1 MKVGFFE
8 FLLPYGVNYLFSRLN
23 SDGERVRRII
33 FDSLH
38 DCVRNLDLEEGTLSL
53 AQATFSKK
61 LVADKLTSAR
71 SKPDIEAI
79 ISELCLEQP
88 TLSEIRE
95 ELSWCVFK
103 AILDNVPNM
112 NKAIYEEIMSLRNR
126 VDEGFVEVMA
136 YLRKNDSFLQNL
148 KDDPFTTILALQQ
161 QYLLE
166 QGVGEIHTN
175 LETGEQVFFLKEA
188 SGFTLLPNND
198 EAFKKFLRDIRKGNV
213 AELDLTQDANVE
225 FSDNIKSLFKNIE
238 PQYVKVVPSPVTNT
252 INLRYRVGD
261 FYKVLNT
268 LTNYNQASDCYTFKV
283 KSPSGIFT
291 LNFQLFATE
300 KRFDISVELGEEA
313 VWVTPNDL
321 GILQLI
327 QNIGLHQG
335 KPLEIFNENT
345 DDFLVSADLNISDEQ
360 YEGFKPFIN
369 NAYWFTCFLKAARY
383 LENKDIIKQPLQQ
396 PPEYFRYNPQYWQMI
411 ELIARLAENPDLQIK
426 VKVCDEVIL
435 KSDAIDLPFK
445 EDIRNLTIV
454 HPIKLDEVNVVE
466 RAYIFI
472 DPQITLSKHGVPITK
487 DNFEEMAEK
496 HNRTFD
502 MTVESDNVTPYFAPL
517 TKREK

>member
-1 MKVGFFE
+1 M
-8 FLLPYGVNYLFSRLN
+8 
-23 SDGERVRRII
+23 
-33 FDSLH
+33 
-38 DCVRNLDLEEGTLSL
+38 
-53 AQATFSKK
+53 
-61 LVADKLTSAR
+61 
-71 SKPDIEAI
+71 
-79 ISELCLEQP
+79 
-88 TLSEIRE
+88 
-95 ELSWCVFK
+95 
-103 AILDNVPNM
+103 
-112 NKAIYEEIMSLRNR
+112 
-126 VDEGFVEVMA
+126 
-136 YLRKNDSFLQNL
+136 
-148 KDDPFTTILALQQ
+148 
-161 QYLLE
+161 
-166 QGVGEIHTN
+166 
-175 LETGEQVFFLKEA
+175 
-188 SGFTLLPNND
+188 
-198 EAFKKFLRDIRKGNV
+198 
-213 AELDLTQDANVE
+213 
-225 FSDNIKSLFKNIE
+225 
-238 PQYVKVVPSPVTNT
+238 KVVPSPVTNT

-445 EDIRNLTIV
+445 KIYGI
-454 HPIKLDEVNVVE
+454 
-466 RAYIFI
+466 
-472 DPQITLSKHGVPITK
+472 
-487 DNFEEMAEK
+487 
-496 HNRTFD
+496 
-502 MTVESDNVTPYFAPL
+502 
-517 TKREK
+517 